1 LGKEKAV
8 IRLNR
13 LVLVITAVALV
24 AVFGPTVS
32 AGAVAPVREPVVF
45 PEELP
50 LPAGVFCPWE
60 GIVTFPVNNEFATTF
75 FDSEGNVTSV
85 LITGSLVVTIT
96 NLDNGES
103 VTLNIPG
110 TGTTVDDVLT
120 YRGRNVIFP
129 VSGELKLVSGR
140 VVVTVDSAGF
150 QHPVTISGSTTD
162 ICALL
167 A

>member
-1 LGKEKAV
+1 VGEEEAAMLL
-8 IRLNR
+8 RR
-13 LVLVITAVALV
+13 VALV
-24 AVFGPTVS
+24 GTTTALIATFGHAPT
-32 AGAVAPVREPVVF
+32 AGAVAPVREPLVF

-60 GIVTFPVNNEFATTF
+60 GVVTFPVKNEYATTF
-75 FDSEGNVTSV
+75 YDSQGNITMV

-110 TGTTVDDVLT
+110 SGVTVEDVLT
-120 YRGRNVIFP
+120 YRGPNVIFP
-129 VSGELKLVSGR
+129 VEGELDLVYGR

-150 QHPVTISGSTTD
+150 QHPVTIYGSTTD